1 MEDEEILDLI
11 RTNPE
16 AAISLIEDLEAKNK
30 KLKARKEKL
39 EAIHGS
45 LDLRIDYL
53 ESRKRALFIRK
64 EILEAKNG
72 KLDPISIELRK
83 RILR

>member
-1 MEDEEILDLI
+1 MNEEEILNLI

-16 AAISLIEDLEAKNK
+16 AAISLIEELEAKK
-30 KLKARKEKL
+30 MKLKAKKEKL
-39 EAIHGS
+39 EAENRILKAEQET
-45 LDLRIDYL
+45 LDAENRT
-53 ESRKRALFIRK
+53 LFIRK
-64 EILEAKNG
+64 EILEAMNG